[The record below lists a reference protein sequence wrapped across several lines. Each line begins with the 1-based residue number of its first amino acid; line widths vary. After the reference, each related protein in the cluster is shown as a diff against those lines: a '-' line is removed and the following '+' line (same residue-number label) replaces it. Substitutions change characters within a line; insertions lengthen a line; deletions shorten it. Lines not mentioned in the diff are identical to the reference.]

1 MRAYIRYDNKGN
13 IVSSSLILMKNKPDV
28 GDWVEVE
35 VHKDTLTPPV
45 RKTIYYR
52 ALIRYDS
59 KHNIVP
65 GTLII
70 TRSVP
75 SIGNWLEVP
84 MKKQSP
90 ITTTTT
96 TCIGEYIDAPAPTGV
111 TITPD
116 AVGSNPVTW
125 YYRLLYADGI
135 PPTFR
140 SLFTEESSFTIGDST
155 TEIIMSGYVFPS
167 WAIGGISIILGT
179 TSGFYNYITGD
190 SLGSPKDIY
199 GIFVDP
205 GYGNLYPLLLPVH
218 IHQDWNGCGDE
229 PTTTTTTTI

>member
-84 MKKQSP
+84 MKKRV
-90 ITTTTT
+90 
-96 TCIGEYIDAPAPTGV
+96 A
-111 TITPD
+111 
-116 AVGSNPVTW
+116 
-125 YYRLLYADGI
+125 
-135 PPTFR
+135 
-140 SLFTEESSFTIGDST
+140 
-155 TEIIMSGYVFPS
+155 
-167 WAIGGISIILGT
+167 
-179 TSGFYNYITGD
+179 
-190 SLGSPKDIY
+190 
-199 GIFVDP
+199 
-205 GYGNLYPLLLPVH
+205 
-218 IHQDWNGCGDE
+218 
-229 PTTTTTTTI
+229 TTTTTTTI